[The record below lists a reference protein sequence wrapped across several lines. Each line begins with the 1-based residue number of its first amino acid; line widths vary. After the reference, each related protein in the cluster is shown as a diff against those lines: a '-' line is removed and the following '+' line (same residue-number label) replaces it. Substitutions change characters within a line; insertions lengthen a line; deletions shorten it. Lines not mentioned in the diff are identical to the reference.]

1 MNKSAY
7 FYANGR
13 RKNAVATVRLFLNGK
28 GDFSVNEQKVRV
40 WSDTDDIFRIVNQP
54 LNLLDVKNDF
64 DLAIRVSGGGK
75 RAQSE
80 AISLGISRAVV
91 LQNSDYREQLKKEN
105 LLTRDSRKKERKK
118 PGLRKARRSP
128 QWSKR

>member
-91 LQNSDYREQLKKEN
+91 LQNGDYREQLKKEN

>member
-105 LLTRDSRKKERKK
+105 LCVKCSMIMIFNNN
-118 PGLRKARRSP
+118 
-128 QWSKR
+128 